1 MQKYALIFIFI
12 YLSCAYSFGQLRINA
27 GYNASSIQLS
37 SDVYSGFMPR
47 MNEEIKPLGGF
58 QVGASYEIPLSGG
71 ISVEPGLFF
80 SSKGYLTEPSEGYY
94 DPFYYKRKLTLYYL
108 DVPIHLKSKMVFG
121 KTTLFVGF
129 GPYFSFGLSGQI
141 NIDGDRYDK
150 EFGDLGLKRF
160 DSGLSFTIGLEFGKF
175 QVGAFYQL
183 GLVNLNQNNVI
194 KTKNRVFGL
203 SLGYRLGK

>member
-12 YLSCAYSFGQLRINA
+12 YLSCTHSFGQLRINA

-37 SDVYSGFMPR
+37 SEVYSEFMSR

-58 QVGASYEIPLSGG
+58 QVGATYEIPLSGT

-80 SSKGYLTEPSEGYY
+80 SSKGYRNEPTEGYY

-108 DVPIHLKSKMVFG
+108 DVPIHLKTKIALG

-129 GPYFSFGLSGQI
+129 GPYFSLGLSGHM
-141 NIDGDRYDK
+141 NIDGNRYDK
-150 EFGDLGLKRF
+150 EFEDLDLKRF
-160 DSGLSFTIGLEFGKF
+160 DGGLSFTAGLEFGKF
-175 QVGAFYQL
+175 QAGAFYQL
-183 GLVNLNQNNVI
+183 GLVNLNQHNVLQR
-194 KTKNRVFGL
+194 KNRVFGL

>member
-1 MQKYALIFIFI
+1 MQKYVLIFILI
-12 YLSCAYSFGQLRINA
+12 YISCTYAFGQLRINA
-27 GYNASSIQLS
+27 GYNASSIRLS
-37 SDVYSGFMPR
+37 SEEYSSFMSR
-47 MNEEIKPLGGF
+47 MNDEIKPLGGF
-58 QVGASYEIPLSGG
+58 QVGASYEIQLSGV

-80 SSKGYLTEPSEGYY
+80 SSKGYRNEPSEGYY

-108 DVPIHLKSKMVFG
+108 DVPIHLKSKMVLG

-129 GPYFSFGLSGQI
+129 GPYFSLGLTGQM
-141 NIDGDRYDK
+141 NIDGNRYDK
-150 EFGDLGLKRF
+150 EFEDLGLKRF

-183 GLVNLNQNNVI
+183 GLVNLNQNNVVHA
-194 KTKNRVFGL
+194 KNRVFGL